1 MSSSAVAQQAQAPP
15 GPVTQAPPGP
25 VAQAP
30 PGPVAQAPPGPVT
43 LDPVTVTSQK
53 RPENITDVPI
63 SIDVWSGEQ
72 IERDVYTRTDQ
83 VISATPN
90 AQMGSPVSGS
100 LYTNFTA
107 IRGVGSALIDTDPA
121 VGLNV
126 DGIAVGNSQAY
137 SGSLLDVNRVEI
149 LRGPQGTLY
158 GRNNLAG
165 TINIISNT
173 PDPSRTFGELRFDY
187 GRFNT
192 VRGFGFINAPIG
204 NNGWA
209 VRGALL
215 FDRNDGYT
223 FDIATGQ
230 TLNSLIDVHGRL
242 SIQGNITEN
251 LEFIAS
257 VESQHQNVWDGAWM
271 SNADFLAGARSVD
284 ILNPWH
290 GTMDTT
296 TARAQFTYHL
306 DNGDRLVS
314 LTGFQGRQNRFDGNT
329 WPNGYF
335 AATNAL
341 FQAFGIAGFQ
351 YRADNPF
358 RGDYYQFS
366 QEFRYV
372 SDANER
378 FKWVAGLYAE
388 RSQGSSSYGLTN
400 TFDPGGFLSGNSVT
414 LTSKGTT
421 YTTSIAAF
429 ADGTYAL
436 DERLKVFGGVR
447 VGYDWKEFGY
457 GFNSNNASFSAL
469 GFDAEFVR
477 SLQDSLSAPYIT
489 PRVGLQYFVTEGLNV
504 YASVSR
510 GYKSGGFNTAFLTA
524 TNTGSFDP
532 ETMWTYEVGFK
543 AQLLNDRLALDG
555 ALFYN
560 DWYNQQVL
568 IVDAATQS
576 SSIANAPRSRSFGA
590 ELEARLK
597 LDEHWSARIGLGY
610 VDATYLDF
618 KNALATGSSEVIDAS
633 GKQQQYISKFTGTVT
648 LGYTWNVGI
657 DDLVGTAEVAYQFRS
672 GFYFDVENT
681 MFQPGYGLLNA
692 RVGVETAR
700 YGAYAWAQNLT
711 DQRYRVSA
719 INGGFG
725 QVGAIGAPLA
735 FGGTFKVKF

>member
-1 MSSSAVAQQAQAPP
+1 MISRRHILPGLLLTTMSCPAFAQQAQAPS
-15 GPVTQAPPGP
+15 GPV
-25 VAQAP
+25 V
-30 PGPVAQAPPGPVT
+30 
-43 LDPVTVTSQK
+43 LDPITVTSQK
-53 RPENITDVPI
+53 RPEKVFDVPI
-63 SIDVWSGEQ
+63 SIDVWTGEQ

-83 VISATPN
+83 VISGTPN

-137 SGSLLDVNRVEI
+137 QGNLLDVNRVEI

-173 PDPSRTFGELRFDY
+173 PDASRTYGELRFDY

-192 VRGFGFINAPIG
+192 LRGFGFINTPIG
-204 NNGWA
+204 TNGWA
-209 VRGALL
+209 VRGALS

-223 FDIATGQ
+223 FNIATGQ

-251 LEFIAS
+251 LEFLGS

-271 SNADFLAGARSVD
+271 SNSDFLAGLRTVD

-296 TARAQFTYHL
+296 TARAQFTYRL
-306 DNGDRLVS
+306 DNGDRIVS
-314 LTGFQGRQNRFDGNT
+314 LTGFQSRQNQFDGNT

-341 FQAFGIAGFQ
+341 FQGFGISGFQ

-358 RGDYYQFS
+358 RGYYSQFS

-400 TFDPGGFLSGNSVT
+400 TFDPGGFLSGDSVT
-414 LTSKGTT
+414 LMSKGTT

-436 DERLKVFGGVR
+436 NDRLKVFGGFR
-447 VGYDWKEFGY
+447 VGYDWKEFSY
-457 GFNSNNASFSAL
+457 GFSSDNASFSAL
-469 GFDAEFVR
+469 GFDADFLR
-477 SLQDSLSAPYIT
+477 SLQGSLSAPYIT
-489 PRVGLQYFVTEGLNV
+489 PRIGLQYFITDDLNV
-504 YASVSR
+504 YASLSR

-524 TNTGSFDP
+524 TSMGSFNP

-543 AQLLNDRLALDG
+543 AQLLNDRLSLDG
-555 ALFYN
+555 SLFYN

-568 IVDAATQS
+568 IVNTTTQS
-576 SSIANAPRSRSFGA
+576 SFIANAPRSRSFGG

-597 LDEHWSARIGLGY
+597 LDEHWSAKAGIGY
-610 VDATYLDF
+610 VDATYVDF
-618 KNALATGSSEVIDAS
+618 ANALATGSSAVIDAS
-633 GKQQQYISKFTGTVT
+633 GNQQQYISKFTGTVS

-681 MFQPGYGLLNA
+681 MYQPAYGLLNA
-692 RVGVETAR
+692 RVGVETGK

-711 DQRYRVSA
+711 DQRYRASA